1 MPQRGLEHTRRFCPN
16 GTRPYETVEWTKYDA
31 VIENPKTGKTVFE
44 QKAVVFPESWSQQSV
59 NIVASKYFF
68 GDLDAKNGSP
78 AEGNREYHLKQ
89 LIDRVGDT
97 IADEGHKRGYF
108 RTHEDKID
116 FLMDLKWLLLHQHA
130 AFNSPV
136 WFNVGLGQAYGVKEG
151 DEQNLLFNKNSA
163 EEPVE
168 EVDPYVFPQAAACF
182 ILEINDDID
191 AIWDTMK
198 ESARLFKFGSGV
210 GADWSKLRSS
220 KESVSGGGTASG
232 PVSFMR
238 VQDATGATIKSG
250 GKTRRSAIMD
260 ILRADHP
267 DIWEFVNVKKE
278 EEDKAKSLIKDGY
291 DPSFNGEAYG
301 TADFQDVNMSVRID
315 DDFFEMIEDDEAGV
329 YKTEAVTSGK
339 VLGTYAPYKLLRRI
353 AKNTHE
359 CGDPGIQYDGAIQR
373 WHTCPESGRIN
384 GSNPCS
390 EFLFLDNTACN
401 LASINLRKMET
412 EDGWDPKRLRKT
424 AEIMFTAQDILCDI
438 AGYPSKDIAE
448 MSENFRPL
456 GLGFANLGATLMQKG
471 IAYDSNKGRAIAA
484 GLQSIIHFAAY
495 NRSTKMAK
503 ALEPFSKYEKNEDDF
518 LKVMTQHRNAL
529 ADLVHGDHDYL
540 SDITKEGDLPCED
553 ASELMLY
560 AKELAGEMYKRG
572 SIYGY
577 RNSQAT
583 VIAPTGT
590 ISFYMGCT
598 TTGIEPSPALVQYK
612 ALAGS
617 EDSMIKIVNDCVGE
631 AILALGY
638 DPDAATLVEEY
649 VKSNDTIEGVNDVLW
664 ENGYKALT
672 NEEMEVFDTA
682 MSQGDHSIDP
692 TGHIDMMASVQPF
705 VSGAISKTVNLPE
718 NATVEDVE
726 DAYMRGWRLGLK
738 ALAIYR
744 DGSKDS
750 QPVNTTDGSE
760 NADKSENNGSENDES
775 KNSEEAEEEPNAFE
789 QALGEEIEYA
799 AAIEVIDSALDDGK
813 VSTTDVL
820 DQLKIGMGPFEYE
833 TAIRTIQE
841 AIEDGAGDLSI
852 LGDLGITPSELPI
865 GSSDRRKLPDQA
877 PSIRKKFQVG
887 AAEGYIH
894 VGLYP
899 DTKKPGEV
907 FITVSK
913 EGSTLAGVMDSF
925 ATSISLALQYGVP
938 LEDLV
943 EKFKNQ
949 RFEPSGF
956 TGDDIKSATSIV
968 DYVAKFLEQEFLKED
983 AVEAEPV
990 DFSKPQVTQSSETSD
1005 EADEE
1010 HVGETLDEFAERVC
1024 ENCGSIMR
1032 QDGTCFVCPTCGEDT
1047 GCGG

>member
-1 MPQRGLEHTRRFCPN
+1 MAQRGLEHTRRFCPH
-16 GTRPYETVEWTKYDA
+16 GTHPYETVEWTTYDA
-31 VIENPKTGKTVFE
+31 LIENPKTGETVFE
-44 QKAVVFPESWSQQSV
+44 QKSVVFPESWSQQSV

-68 GDLDAKNGSP
+68 GDLDAENGSP
-78 AEGNREYHLKQ
+78 AEGKREYRLKQ
-89 LIDRVGDT
+89 LVDRVADT
-97 IADEGHKRGYF
+97 IAEEGYKRGYF
-108 RTHEDKID
+108 RTLDDKGH

-136 WFNVGLGQAYGVKEG
+136 WFNVGLGQTYGVKEG
-151 DEQNLLFNKNSA
+151 DEQNLLFNKNSP

-182 ILEINDDID
+182 IVEMEDDID

-210 GADWSKLRSS
+210 GADWSSLRSS
-220 KESVSGGGTASG
+220 KERVSGGGTASG
-232 PVSFMR
+232 PVPFMR

-250 GKTRRSAIMD
+250 GKTRRAAIMQ

-267 DIWEFVNVKKE
+267 DVWDFVNVKRDE
-278 EEDKAKSLIKDGY
+278 EKKAHSLIKDGY
-291 DPSFNGEAYG
+291 DPSFNGEAYQ
-301 TADFQDVNMSVRID
+301 TVDFQDVNQSVRID
-315 DDFFEMIEDDEAGV
+315 DEFFETIDSGEEPPQGTA
-329 YKTEAVTSGK
+329 YKTKAVTDGR
-339 VLGTYAPYKLLRRI
+339 VLGSYEPYQLLREI
-353 AKNTHE
+353 ARNTHQ

-373 WHTCPESGRIN
+373 WHTCPQSGRIN

-412 EDGWDPKRLRKT
+412 GDGWDPKRLQGT

-438 AGYPSKDIAE
+438 AGYPSEDIAE
-448 MSENFRPL
+448 MSEDFRPL

-471 IAYDSNKGRAIAA
+471 IAYDSNEGRAIAA

-503 ALEPFSKYEKNEDDF
+503 ALEPFSKYEKNEEDF
-518 LKVMTQHRNAL
+518 VEVMTQHMNVL
-529 ADLVHGDHDYL
+529 ADLVHGSHEYL
-540 SDITKEGDLPCED
+540 SAITEEDDLPCED

-560 AKELAGEMYKRG
+560 AKKLAGEMYRRG
-572 SIYGY
+572 DKHGY

-649 VKSNDTIEGVNDVLW
+649 VKSNDTIEGVNEVLA
-664 ENGYKALT
+664 ENGYQSLT
-672 NEEMEVFDTA
+672 DEEMEVFDTA

-692 TGHIDMMASVQPF
+692 KGHIDMMAAVQPF

-718 NATVEDVE
+718 NATVKDVE
-726 DAYMRGWRLGLK
+726 DAYLRGWRLGLK

-760 NADKSENNGSENDES
+760 E
-775 KNSEEAEEEPNAFE
+775 SEEPEEDQTAFE
-789 QALGEEIEYA
+789 EALGEQVEYA
-799 AAIEVIDSALDDGK
+799 AAIEVIESALDDKK
-813 VSTTDVL
+813 VGPLDVI
-820 DQLKIGMGPFEYE
+820 DQLKIGMGTIEYE
-833 TAIRTIQE
+833 AAIKTIQDFLNDGETTVKDVLE
-841 AIEDGAGDLSI
+841 AIDFTVSDSI
-852 LGDLGITPSELPI
+852 CGQETN
-865 GSSDRRKLPDQA
+865 RQKLPDQA
-877 PSIRKKFQVG
+877 PSIRRKFQVG
-887 AAEGYIH
+887 GTEGYIH

-899 DTKKPGEV
+899 DTKDPGEV

-956 TGDDIKSATSIV
+956 TGDDIQSATSIV
-968 DYVAKFLEQEFLKED
+968 DYVAKFLEQEFLQED

-1005 EADEE
+1005 EVDEE

>member
-1 MPQRGLEHTRRFCPN
+1 M
-16 GTRPYETVEWTKYDA
+16 VEWTTYDA
-31 VIENPKTGKTVFE
+31 VIENPKTGETVFE
-44 QKAVVFPESWSQQSV
+44 QKDVVFPESWSQQSV
-59 NIVASKYFF
+59 NIVTSKYFF
-68 GDLDAKNGSP
+68 GDLDADNGSP
-78 AEGNREYHLKQ
+78 AEGKREYHLKQ
-89 LIDRVGDT
+89 LIDRVADT
-97 IADEGHKRGYF
+97 IAEEGHKRGYF
-108 RTHEDKID
+108 RTHEDKVD
-116 FLMDLKWLLLHQHA
+116 FLMDLKSLLLHQDA

-136 WFNVGLGQAYGVKEG
+136 WFNVGLGQKYGVKEG
-151 DEQNLLFNKNSA
+151 DEQNLLFNKNSP

-182 ILEINDDID
+182 IVEMEDDID

-210 GADWSKLRSS
+210 GADWSSLRSS
-220 KESVSGGGTASG
+220 KERVSGGGTASG
-232 PVSFMR
+232 PVPFMR

-250 GKTRRSAIMD
+250 GKTRRAAIMQ

-267 DIWEFVNVKKE
+267 DIWDFVNVKRDE
-278 EEDKAKSLIKDGY
+278 EKKAHSLIKDGY
-291 DPSFNGEAYG
+291 DPSFNGEAYQ
-301 TADFQDVNMSVRID
+301 TVDFQDVNMSVRAD
-315 DDFFEMIEDDEAGV
+315 RGFFEAVINEDPYPTYE
-329 YKTEAVTSGK
+329 VTTGNK
-339 VLGTYAPYKLLRRI
+339 HKDIYAPELLNAI
-353 AKNTHE
+353 AENTHE
-359 CGDPGIQYDGAIQR
+359 CGDPGIQYDAAIQR
-373 WHTCPESGRIN
+373 WHTCPQSGRIN

-412 EDGWDPKRLRKT
+412 KDGWDAKRLRKT

-438 AGYPSKDIAE
+438 AGYPSEDIAE

-456 GLGFANLGATLMQKG
+456 GLGFSNLGATLMQKG
-471 IAYDSNKGRAIAA
+471 IPYDSNEGRAIAA

-503 ALEPFSKYEKNEDDF
+503 ALEPFSKYEKNEEDF
-518 LKVMTQHRNAL
+518 KEVMTQHMNVL
-529 ADLVHGDHDYL
+529 ADLVHGNHEYL
-540 SDITKEGDLPCED
+540 SDITEEDDLPCED

-560 AKELAGEMYKRG
+560 AKELAGEMYRRG
-572 SIYGY
+572 EKHGY

-638 DPDAATLVEEY
+638 DPDAATLVEDY
-649 VKSNDTIEGVNDVLW
+649 VKSNDTIEGVNEVLR
-664 ENGYKALT
+664 ENGYQPLT
-672 NEEMEVFDTA
+672 GKEMEVFDTA

-692 TGHIDMMASVQPF
+692 SGHIEMMAAVQPF

-718 NATVEDVE
+718 NATVDDVE
-726 DAYMRGWRLGLK
+726 NAYLRGWRLGLK

-750 QPVNTTDGSE
+750 QPVNTTDGS
-760 NADKSENNGSENDES
+760 KES
-775 KNSEEAEEEPNAFE
+775 DDQEEDQEAFEEAV
-789 QALGEEIEYA
+789 GEELEYA
-799 AAIEVIDSALDDGK
+799 ASLEIIDSALQDGK
-813 VSTTDVL
+813 VTALDV
-820 DQLKIGMGPFEYE
+820 IGH
-833 TAIRTIQE
+833 
-841 AIEDGAGDLSI
+841 
-852 LGDLGITPSELPI
+852 LGITPSELPI

-877 PSIRKKFQVG
+877 PSIRRKFQVG
-887 AAEGYIH
+887 GTEGYIH

-899 DTKKPGEV
+899 DTKEPGEV

-968 DYVAKFLEQEFLKED
+968 DYVAKFLEQEFLEEETRD
-983 AVEAEPV
+983 VN
-990 DFSKPQVTQSSETSD
+990 FSKPQVTQASETSD
-1005 EADEE
+1005 EPAEE
-1010 HVGETLDEFAERVC
+1010 HFGETLDEFAERVC